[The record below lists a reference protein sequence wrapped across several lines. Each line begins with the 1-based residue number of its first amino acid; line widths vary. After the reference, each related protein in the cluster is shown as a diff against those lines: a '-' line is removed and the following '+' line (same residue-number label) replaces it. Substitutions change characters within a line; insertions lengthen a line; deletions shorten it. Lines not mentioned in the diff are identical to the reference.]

1 MPLTAHTT
9 LTASECADLL
19 GYAVSLPE
27 GNTLRRAVLA
37 SLSRI
42 AAGTEDD
49 IRQHLPRLKSG
60 YEGYARAIRDAQ
72 ARALSGD
79 SMVVRHWANQPWLDI
94 IASGSK
100 VVAGVLSVRSIPDKS
115 AKPLEMVYRLMEN
128 SRRMPQ
134 DVYKWWEDNGKRV
147 KFLIEAAENWPAK
160 SEGTDELFTLGPFKV
175 HNTVGAKGAELES
188 LKKGLERVGKA
199 VKSNPVPGFA
209 RVLYGDVHVVPRI
222 TKAHHA
228 AWYYPGDD
236 SLYLRRAKSTG
247 IDEVHALIHELGHR
261 YWHKFAAEPQKKAWN
276 LQHMRAEMKHVE
288 VELPKVGDEIP
299 VAIKGVKGR
308 YPTIVAVEPGQF
320 RFSID
325 IDGRPYTNSI
335 PIMKVRDF
343 YREQQKATKNFPTK
357 YSATSAQ
364 EHFCDSVAMLALGNL
379 PDEFAVPF
387 NAVWNP

>member
-1 MPLTAHTT
+1 MPKT
-9 LTASECADLL
+9 LTAAECADLL
-19 GYAVSLPE
+19 GYAASLPE
-27 GNTLRRAVLA
+27 GNTTRRAVLA

-49 IRQHLPRLKSG
+49 IRQHLPTLKNAYTVLSNLE
-60 YEGYARAIRDAQ
+60 YLDEDQVRAVEPAFIQLIRAG
-72 ARALSGD
+72 R
-79 SMVVRHWANQPWLDI
+79 
-94 IASGSK
+94 K

-115 AKPLEMVYRLMEN
+115 AKSLEMVYRLVEN
-128 SRRMPQ
+128 ARRVPQ
-134 DVYKWWEDNGKRV
+134 DIYKWWDTNGKRV
-147 KFLIEAAENWPAK
+147 KFLIEAAENWPVK

-175 HNTVGAKGAELES
+175 HNAVGAKGAELDS
-188 LKKGLERVGKA
+188 LKKGLERVEKA

-261 YWHKFAAEPQKKAWN
+261 YWHKFAAEPQKKAWA
-276 LQHMRAEMKHVE
+276 LHHSRAASKTVE
-288 VELPKVGDEIP
+288 VELPKVGDELP
-299 VAIKGVKGR
+299 VAIKGVKNR
-308 YPTIVAVEPGQF
+308 YPTIVAVEPGLF
-320 RFSID
+320 RYSID

-335 PIMKVRDF
+335 STKTVYDF

-357 YSATSAQ
+357 YSATSEQ
-364 EHFCDSVAMLALGNL
+364 EHFCDAVAMLALGNL

>member
-1 MPLTAHTT
+1 MSHTA

-19 GYAVSLPE
+19 GYAASLPE
-27 GNTLRRAVLA
+27 GNTTRRAVLA

-49 IRQHLPRLKSG
+49 IRQHLPDLKNAYTVLSNME
-60 YEGYARAIRDAQ
+60 YLDEDQVRAVGPAFIQLIRAG
-72 ARALSGD
+72 R
-79 SMVVRHWANQPWLDI
+79 
-94 IASGSK
+94 K

-115 AKPLEMVYRLMEN
+115 AKSLEMVYRLVEN
-128 SRRMPQ
+128 ARRVPQ
-134 DVYKWWEDNGKRV
+134 DIYKWWDTNGKRV

-175 HNTVGAKGAELES
+175 HNAVGAKGAELDS
-188 LKKGLERVGKA
+188 LKKGLERVEKA

-228 AWYYPGDD
+228 AWYYPSDD

-261 YWHKFAAEPQKKAWN
+261 YWHKFAAEPQKKAWA
-276 LQHMRAEMKHVE
+276 LQHSRAASKTVE
-288 VELPKVGDEIP
+288 VELPKVGDELP
-299 VAIKGVKGR
+299 VAIKGVKNR
-308 YPTIVAVEPGQF
+308 YPTIVAVEPGLF
-320 RFSID
+320 RYSID

-335 PIMKVRDF
+335 STKTVYDF

-357 YSATSAQ
+357 YSATSEQ
-364 EHFCDSVAMLALGNL
+364 EHFCDAVAMLALGNL

>member
-1 MPLTAHTT
+1 MLNLAPTERAT
-9 LTASECADLL
+9 LLRYAS
-19 GYAVSLPE
+19 SLPVE
-27 GNTLRRAVLA
+27 SEVRRAVLA

-60 YEGYARAIRDAQ
+60 YEGYVRAIRDAE

-79 SMVVRHWANQPWLDI
+79 SMVVRHWANRPWVDI
-94 IASGSK
+94 IESGNK

-115 AKPLEMVYRLMEN
+115 TKPLEMVYRLMAN

-134 DVYKWWEDNGKRV
+134 DIYKWWEDNGKRV

-188 LKKGLERVGKA
+188 LKKGLERVEKA

-236 SLYLRRAKSTG
+236 SVYLRHTKSTG
-247 IDEVHALIHELGHR
+247 MDEVHALVHELGHR
-261 YWHKFAAEPQKKAWN
+261 YWHKFAAEPQKKAWA
-276 LQHMRAEMKHVE
+276 LQHMRAETKAVE
-288 VELPKVGDEIP
+288 VELPKVGDELP
-299 VAIKGVKGR
+299 VAIKGAKGR
-308 YPTIVAVEPGQF
+308 YPTVTRVEPMAVFYSLDLNGV
-320 RFSID
+320 
-325 IDGRPYTNSI
+325 PYENHIS
-335 PIMKVRDF
+335 MSKVRDF
-343 YREQQKATKNFPTK
+343 FREKQRATKNFPTP

-364 EHFCDSVAMLALGNL
+364 EHFCDAVAMLALGNL

-387 NAVWNP
+387 NAVWKA

>member
-1 MPLTAHTT
+1 M
-9 LTASECADLL
+9 
-19 GYAVSLPE
+19 
-27 GNTLRRAVLA
+27 RRAVLA

-49 IRQHLPRLKSG
+49 IRQYLPRLKSG
-60 YEGYARAIRDAQ
+60 YEGYVRAIRDAE

-79 SMVVRHWANQPWLDI
+79 STVVRHWANQPWVDI
-94 IASGSK
+94 IDGGYK
-100 VVAGVLSVRSIPDKS
+100 VVSGVLSVRGIPDKS
-115 AKPLEMVYRLMEN
+115 AKPLEMVYRLMAN

-134 DVYKWWEDNGKRV
+134 DIYKWWEDNGKRV

-175 HNTVGAKGAELES
+175 HNTVGAKGAELDS
-188 LKKGLERVGKA
+188 LKKGLERVEKA

-261 YWHKFAAEPQKKAWN
+261 YWHKFAAEPQKKAWA
-276 LQHMRAEMKHVE
+276 LHHSRAASKTVE
-288 VELPKVGDEIP
+288 VELPKVGDELP
-299 VAIKGVKGR
+299 VAIKGAKGR
-308 YPTIVAVEPGQF
+308 YPTIVAVEPGLF
-320 RFSID
+320 RYSLD
-325 IDGRPYTNSI
+325 IDGKPHTSAI
-335 PIMKVRDF
+335 STLKVYDF
-343 YREQQKATKNFPTK
+343 YREQQKASKNFPTK
-357 YSATSAQ
+357 YSATNEQ
-364 EHFCDSVAMLALGNL
+364 EHFCDTVAMLALGNL

>member
-1 MPLTAHTT
+1 MSTTA
-9 LTASECADLL
+9 LTASERADLL
-19 GYAVSLPE
+19 RYASSLPVE
-27 GNTLRRAVLA
+27 SEVRRAVLA
-37 SLSRI
+37 SLTRI
-42 AAGTEDD
+42 AAVTEDD
-49 IRQHLPRLKSG
+49 IRQYLPVLKSG
-60 YEGYARAIRDAQ
+60 YAGYVRAIRDAE

-94 IASGSK
+94 IESGGK

-115 AKPLEMVYRLMEN
+115 AKPLEMVYRLMAN

-134 DVYKWWEDNGKRV
+134 DIYKWWEDNGKRV

-175 HNTVGAKGAELES
+175 HNTVGAKGAELDS
-188 LKKGLERVGKA
+188 LKKGLERVEKA

-261 YWHKFAAEPQKKAWN
+261 YWHKFAAEPQKKAWA
-276 LQHMRAEMKHVE
+276 LHHSRAASKTVE
-288 VELPKVGDEIP
+288 VELPKVGDELP
-299 VAIKGVKGR
+299 VAIKGVKNR
-308 YPTIVAVEPGQF
+308 YPTIVAVEPGVF
-320 RFSID
+320 RYAID
-325 IDGRPYTNSI
+325 IDGKPYTNSI
-335 PIMKVRDF
+335 STKTVYDF
-343 YREQQKATKNFPTK
+343 YRGQQKATKNFPTK
-357 YSATSAQ
+357 YSATSEQ